1 MDLRTRSKH
10 LMQSFT
16 VANNASPTTIHL
28 TPSDEIEILAL
39 SQDELG
45 KEAFKIVNTLGPKHL
60 ERLFGLR
67 PVFDAAATYVD

>member
-1 MDLRTRSKH
+1 
-10 LMQSFT
+10 
-16 VANNASPTTIHL
+16 
-28 TPSDEIEILAL
+28 
-39 SQDELG
+39 LG